1 MSYILLPYP
10 NRIPP
15 FPQSLTT
22 ELQQCIAEHRS
33 LHSSFT
39 EAARKTQNSSRLI
52 SETEL
57 EVWRRPWL
65 ESWLACPEK
74 MDVILEWL
82 EEAIYIGDFED
93 ITDTDTLNQLG
104 NVTSPSTQRNL
115 VLDIIHEVDD
125 ELDELDKSSVS
136 EPSQSISESESGHI
150 LRCRRWQ
157 KSLQDNLLN
166 TSEDSTIAFE
176 SKQRVVAL
184 TIQNMKKVTSSIFK
198 TSEFIKAVVKS
209 GLATTILELSHPAY
223 GYHHSQDPHHARLL
237 RLHGFGLVL
246 GDVLDRWTPN
256 VWTSEADILVSNNP
270 VSKYD
275 TNNHKQMIK
284 GKDLFNA
291 FAKNPRLIPHV
302 ANPAAVY
309 FLCSEENFTAAWEQW
324 LSWSL
329 DAAGYKVYDTKVPDL
344 YRSTMKYLNEIV
356 ENTHNL
362 SGIRKTWDPT
372 ILLIVEQTLVL
383 RNLLKDL
390 DAQVHD
396 PEVKHCSK
404 CTDQPTEK
412 RCVQHINVTLNEEPG
427 FISRWKGVGVSKVPT
442 EQQMKPRQGHKATR
456 GVARI
461 VHPDKIG
468 AHGLKRIAADEEVLQ
483 RCGKQIFKL
492 FRNDK
497 LCDFVWSSASS
508 SRKTVRI
515 LDHWS
520 NDSVWCSQ
528 PSGGRRADH
537 YTSYAGITA
546 ETYEGIII
554 LFEQAKL
561 SAMLMRTARAIHP
574 ALINKINEQSKA
586 CERVGLSGL
595 NLFNCKGYTA
605 PQHCDDDCT
614 PSLCAQFELQA
625 EQKWSEFAF
634 CAIQYGYY
642 IESRRNTL
650 WSFDSG
656 LLHGTMLPS
665 EKTVLRL
672 RGGAASSE
680 GSHVTTRRRDQSRAE
695 HNQQVRHNYYL
706 REAAWRNRQ

>member
-1 MSYILLPYP
+1 MDTAIIQLAAWQRYIAL
-10 NRIPP
+10 N
-15 FPQSLTT
+15 FS
-22 ELQQCIAEHRS
+22 HR
-33 LHSSFT
+33 
-39 EAARKTQNSSRLI
+39 
-52 SETEL
+52 
-57 EVWRRPWL
+57 
-65 ESWLACPEK
+65 
-74 MDVILEWL
+74 
-82 EEAIYIGDFED
+82 
-93 ITDTDTLNQLG
+93 
-104 NVTSPSTQRNL
+104 QRNL

-150 LRCRRWQ
+150 LRCRHWQ

-209 GLATTILELSHPAY
+209 GLATMILELN
-223 GYHHSQDPHHARLL
+223 PHHACLL
-237 RLHGFGLVL
+237 WLHGFGLVL
-246 GDVLDRWTPN
+246 GDVLDWWTPN
-256 VWTSEADILVSNNP
+256 VWTSEADILLSNNP

-291 FAKNPRLIPHV
+291 FAKNPRLIPHI

-329 DAAGYKVYDTKVPDL
+329 DAAGYKVYDMKVPDL
-344 YRSTMKYLNEIV
+344 YQSTMKYLNEIV

-372 ILLIVEQTLVL
+372 TLLIVEQTLVL
-383 RNLLKDL
+383 CNLLKDL

-412 RCVQHINVTLNEEPG
+412 RCVGI
-427 FISRWKGVGVSKVPT
+427 SKVPT
-442 EQQMKPRQGHKATR
+442 EQQMKPRQGHKAMH

-483 RCGKQIFKL
+483 RCGKQIFNTFGEILQYSQSALGVQPVHQGRQFAFWTTGQMIL
-492 FRNDK
+492 FGAR
-497 LCDFVWSSASS
+497 
-508 SRKTVRI
+508 
-515 LDHWS
+515 
-520 NDSVWCSQ
+520 Q
-528 PSGGRRADH
+528 PSGGRQADH

-546 ETYEGIII
+546 ETYKGIII

-561 SAMLMRTARAIHP
+561 SAMLMQTARAIHP

-586 CERVGLSGL
+586 CERVILLLNTVMMTVHHLLVHSLNFKQSKNGVNLPFALFSMDITLSPEEIHYGVL
-595 NLFNCKGYTA
+595 IQDFSMAPCFLQKKQYYTSA
-605 PQHCDDDCT
+605 V
-614 PSLCAQFELQA
+614 
-625 EQKWSEFAF
+625 EQ
-634 CAIQYGYY
+634 
-642 IESRRNTL
+642 
-650 WSFDSG
+650 
-656 LLHGTMLPS
+656 LPVK
-665 EKTVLRL
+665 EVM
-672 RGGAASSE
+672 
-680 GSHVTTRRRDQSRAE
+680 
-695 HNQQVRHNYYL
+695 
-706 REAAWRNRQ
+706 